1 MKKVKTSLISLIVS
15 SLLVASFISVGAS
28 NQAQANAGSTALP
41 VQKTGNWDD
50 LKINW
55 TTPASGTDFTGAP
68 VGNGF
73 FGAKVS
79 GGVATEILQL
89 NDKTFHSGEPFN
101 NYDPNRKTALN
112 NARSLLA
119 QADTATTVTYREEKL
134 KQAETAAKGMW
145 GYAFMANFL
154 PIGNIVLDVPNTTGY
169 TNYNRELHLDKAV
182 VTTTYKVGNTTYKR
196 EVFASY
202 PDRVMVVRMTNDGGQ
217 PMSMTAKMTLPNEMN
232 GHGTISSSGN
242 EIQMTGTAPY
252 AYAQY
257 PTTLWA
263 DGRGMTFDARL
274 RARTTGGTITATGGN
289 LNISGASVIEL
300 LYADATS
307 YKDPF
312 TNPNPSQGGNNPTP
326 IVTGIMNAAFAKTY
340 DQLLSAHQTDY
351 RSLFRRLWT
360 EVNGNIGDA
369 RANVLSYQYARYVSI
384 CTSRANTFDR
394 PHNQQGMW
402 NYMWSPRSNGAHYFN
417 ENVEKMYALIETGN
431 LAENG
436 DPLWKYIKN
445 LAINGA
451 KTAQSDFG
459 FDGWVVPHASDVWA
473 KTALGANDNEWAI
486 YPTGG
491 MWLMFNV
498 YDHYRFTQDK
508 TFLRDT
514 AFPLM
519 KGSAEFALDLLVANK
534 EGYLVTSPST
544 SPETKYVLS
553 DGTKIAVSQGS
564 TIDMTV
570 IRELFENV
578 LEAGSILETDSPADV
593 DLLNRIRT
601 ALPKLLPYQIGTG
614 GQIKEWNN
622 DYANVDP
629 SHRHASQLIGV
640 GFLDQITKRGTPDL
654 FQAAKVSL
662 NMRGSGGYHPDSGYM
677 WARLNDG
684 NKAAALATIYPT
696 NPSVNEWQ
704 IKSAYYPEL
713 FVQSHTGEI
722 ELLPS
727 LPTAWTSGEITGVK
741 ARGGYE
747 LSIKWANGQLVSA
760 QIDSPSGTVPVI
772 RYGNQLLNPFT
783 DSRITFVRGNS
794 QSAFNQIEAENYDSQ
809 SGVQLE
815 SASDKGT
822 GYDLTSID
830 NNDYTVYNNVDFGS
844 GAASFSARVASNGPG
859 GTIEVR
865 LGSGAGTLA
874 GTCKVP
880 STGGWQVWQTV
891 SCGVTGAAGVQNV
904 FLVYKGVSGP
914 LFHLNWFQFSQSA
927 MVGGVYKLIN
937 AGSGNLALD
946 VKGNATANG
955 TAVIVSPDNGAA
967 SEQWNISDNGDGTF
981 RLLGVPSGKALNVS
995 AATTTDNSKTIIWPY
1010 AGSPNERWKF
1020 TANADGTYTI
1030 IGVQSGKPLDTI
1042 LSGTEYTAVIKTAN
1056 GAASQ
1061 KWRLIKL
1068 Q

>member
-1 MKKVKTSLISLIVS
+1 MKKAGLVGLLVS
-15 SLLVASFISVGAS
+15 SLLVTSLVSVGAS
-28 NQAQANAGSTALP
+28 NQAYANVGSTTLP

-55 TTPASGTDFTGAP
+55 TTPASGTDFKGAP
-68 VGNGF
+68 VGNGY

-89 NDKTFHSGEPFN
+89 NDKTFHAGEPFN
-101 NYDPNRKTALN
+101 DYNPNRKIALN

-119 QADTATTVTYREEKL
+119 EADTATTVTYREEKL
-134 KQAETAAKGMW
+134 KLAETAAKGMW
-145 GYAFMANFL
+145 GALTMSKFL
-154 PIGNIVLDVPNTTGY
+154 PIGNIVLDVPNTAGY
-169 TNYNRELHLDKAV
+169 TDYNRELHLDKSM
-182 VTTTYKVGNTTYKR
+182 VTTKYKVGNTTYTR
-196 EVFASY
+196 EVFSSN
-202 PDRVMVVRMTNDGGQ
+202 PDRVMVVRMTNDGNQ
-217 PMSMTAKMTLPNEMN
+217 PMSMTAKMTLPPQMN
-232 GHGTISSSGN
+232 THGTVSSSGN

-252 AYAQY
+252 DENGN
-257 PTTLWA
+257 TWA
-263 DGRGMTFDARL
+263 NGRGMTFDARL
-274 RARTTGGTITATGGN
+274 RARTTGGTITASGGN
-289 LNISGASVIEL
+289 LNISGATVIEL

-312 TNPNPSQGGNNPTP
+312 TNPNPSQGGINPTP
-326 IVTGIMNAAFAKTY
+326 IVTEIMNTAFAKTY
-340 DQLLSAHQTDY
+340 TQLLNAHQTDY

-360 EVNGNIGDA
+360 EVNGNTGVAKD
-369 RANVLSYQYARYVSI
+369 NVISYQYARYVSI

-402 NYMWSPRSNGAHYFN
+402 NYSWNPSSKGAHFFN
-417 ENVEKMYALIETGN
+417 ENVEKMYTLIETGN

-445 LAINGA
+445 LAVNGA

-459 FDGWVVPHASDVWA
+459 FDGWMVPHSSDVWA
-473 KTALGANDNEWAI
+473 ITSIQGGDNEWAI
-486 YPTGG
+486 WPTGG

-508 TFLRDT
+508 SFLQDT

-519 KGSAEFALDLLVANK
+519 KGSAEFALDYLVTNK

-553 DGTKIAVSQGS
+553 DGKPIAVSQGS
-564 TIDMTV
+564 TIDMTL

-578 LEAGSILETDSPADV
+578 LEAGQILEADSPADV

-601 ALPKLLPYQIGTG
+601 ALPKLLPYQIGNNG
-614 GQIKEWNN
+614 EIKEWNN
-622 DYANVDP
+622 DYSIVDP
-629 SHRHASQLIGV
+629 SHRHASHLIGV
-640 GFLDQITKRGTPDL
+640 GFLDQITKRVTPDL

-662 NMRGSGGYHPDSGYM
+662 TMRGSGGFHPDSSFM

-684 NKAAALATIYPT
+684 NKAVSNADVYPID
-696 NPSVNEWQ
+696 NSINEWQ
-704 IKSAYYPEL
+704 IKNSYYPEL

-727 LPTAWTSGEITGVK
+727 LPSAWTSGEITGVK

-760 QIDSPSGTVPVI
+760 QIDSPTGTVPVI

-783 DSRITFVRGNS
+783 DSRITFVRGSS

-822 GYDLTSID
+822 GYDLTSVD

-844 GAASFSARVASNGPG
+844 GAASISARVASNGPG
-859 GTIEVR
+859 GTIEIR
-865 LGSGAGTLA
+865 LGSVAGTLA
-874 GTCKVP
+874 GTCTVP
-880 STGGWQVWQTV
+880 STGGGQIWQTV
-891 SCGVTGAAGVQNV
+891 SCGITGATGVKNV
-904 FLVYKGVSGP
+904 YLVYKGTGGS

-937 AGSGNLALD
+937 VGSGNLAMEA
-946 VKGNATANG
+946 KGNATADG
-955 TAVIVSPDNGAA
+955 TPVIVSPDSGIS

-981 RLLGVPSGKALNVS
+981 RLLGVPSGKALDVS
-995 AATTTDNSKTIIWPY
+995 GANTVDNSYTIIWPY
-1010 AGSPNERWKF
+1010 NGSPNKRWKF
-1020 TANADGTYTI
+1020 NANADGTYTI
-1030 IGVQSGKPLDTI
+1030 VGVQSNKPLDTL
-1042 LSGTEYTAVIKTAN
+1042 LSGAEYKVVIKTAN
-1056 GAASQ
+1056 GTASQ
-1061 KWRLIKL
+1061 KWRLVKL

>member
-1 MKKVKTSLISLIVS
+1 MKKLKAGFISMMVS
-15 SLLVASFISVGAS
+15 SLLVTSLISVGAS
-28 NQAQANAGSTALP
+28 NQAYANVGSTALP
-41 VQKTGNWDD
+41 ALKTGNWDD
-50 LKINW
+50 LKFNW
-55 TTPASGTDFTGAP
+55 TTPASGTDFTGTP
-68 VGNGF
+68 VGNGY

-89 NDKTFHSGEPFN
+89 SDKTFHSGEPFN
-101 NYDPNRKTALN
+101 NYNASRKTALN

-119 QADTATTVTYREEKL
+119 EADSATSVTYREEKL
-134 KQAETAAKGMW
+134 KLAETAAKGMW
-145 GYAFMANFL
+145 GPIPTYYANFQ
-154 PIGNIVLDVPNTTGY
+154 PIGKIVLDVPNTAGY
-169 TNYNRELHLDKAV
+169 TDYNRELHLDKAI
-182 VTTTYKVGNTTYKR
+182 VTTKYKVGNITYTR
-196 EVFASY
+196 EVFASH
-202 PDRVMVVRMTNDGGQ
+202 PDRIMVIRMTNDGGQ
-217 PMSMTAKMTLPNEMN
+217 PMSMTAKMTLPAEMN
-232 GHGTISSSGN
+232 THGTVSSSGN

-252 AYAQY
+252 DDYVSQ
-257 PTTLWA
+257 WG
-263 DGRGMTFDARL
+263 DGRGMTYDARL
-274 RARTTGGTITATGGN
+274 RARTTGGTITATEGN

-300 LYADATS
+300 LYADVTS

-312 TNPNPSQGGNNPTP
+312 TNPNPSQGGINPTP

-340 DQLLSAHQTDY
+340 SQLLSTHQNDY

-360 EVNGNIGDA
+360 EVNGNSGA
-369 RANVLSYQYARYVSI
+369 SRPYTLSYQYARYVSI
-384 CTSRANTFDR
+384 AASRANTYDR
-394 PHNQQGMW
+394 PQNGNGMW
-402 NYMWSPRSNGAHYFN
+402 HYAWKPQFSGAHWFN
-417 ENVEKMYALIETGN
+417 ESLERAYELIQTGN
-431 LAENG
+431 LSENG
-436 DPLWKYIKN
+436 DPLWKYIEN
-445 LAINGA
+445 LAVNGA

-459 FDGWVVPHASDVWA
+459 FDGWMVPHASDVWA

-486 YPTGG
+486 WPTGG
-491 MWLMFNV
+491 MWLLYNM

-508 TFLRDT
+508 TFLRDK

-519 KGSAEFALDLLVANK
+519 KGSAEFALDYLVTNK
-534 EGYLVTSPST
+534 DGYLVTSPST

-553 DGTKIAVSQGS
+553 DGKAIAVSQGS
-564 TIDMTV
+564 TIDMTL

-578 LEAGSILETDSPADV
+578 LEAGGILEADSPADV
-593 DLLNRIRT
+593 DLLNRIRM
-601 ALPKLLPYQIGTG
+601 ALPKLLPYQIGNS
-614 GQIKEWNN
+614 GQLKEWNN
-622 DYANVDP
+622 DYPNVDP
-629 SHRHASQLIGV
+629 SHRHASHLIGV

-654 FQAAKVSL
+654 FQAAKVAL
-662 NMRGSGGYHPDSGYM
+662 TMRGSGGYLPDPAFM

-684 NKAAALATIYPT
+684 NKAVTIADVYPT
-696 NPSVNEWQ
+696 GATKHEYPPR
-704 IKSAYYPEL
+704 SAYYPEL

-783 DSRITFVRGNS
+783 DSRITFVRGNT

-822 GYDLTSID
+822 GYDLTSMD

-859 GTIEVR
+859 GTVEIR
-865 LGSGAGTLA
+865 LGSVAGTLV
-874 GTCKVP
+874 GTCTVP
-880 STGGWQVWQTV
+880 STGGGQIWQTV
-891 SCGVTGAAGVQNV
+891 GCGVTGATGVQNLY
-904 FLVYKGVSGP
+904 LVYKGTGGP

-937 AGSGNLALD
+937 VGSGNLAMD

-955 TAVIVSPDNGAA
+955 TVVIVSPDNGAA

-981 RLLGVPSGKALNVS
+981 RLLGVSSSKALDVN

-1030 IGVQSGKPLDTI
+1030 VGVQSNKPLDT
-1042 LSGTEYTAVIKTAN
+1042 LLNGTEYSVVIKTAN
-1056 GAASQ
+1056 GTASQ
-1061 KWRLIKL
+1061 KWRLVKL

>member
-1 MKKVKTSLISLIVS
+1 MKKVKTGVISMIVS
-15 SLLVASFISVGAS
+15 SLLITSFVSVGTS
-28 NQAQANAGSTALP
+28 NQAYANVGSTTLP
-41 VQKTGNWDD
+41 VQKSGNWDD

-55 TTPASGTDFTGAP
+55 TTPASGTDFTGTP
-68 VGNGF
+68 VGNGY

-101 NYDPNRKTALN
+101 HTNPSRIAALD
-112 NARSLLA
+112 ATRSLLA
-119 QADTATTVTYREEKL
+119 QADTAKSVTYREEKL
-134 KQAETAAKGMW
+134 KQADTAAKGMW
-145 GYAFMANFL
+145 GSVQMSNFL
-154 PIGNIVLDVPNTTGY
+154 PIGKIVLDVPNTAGY
-169 TNYNRELHLDKAV
+169 TNYNRELHLDKAT
-182 VTTTYKVGNTTYKR
+182 VTTTYRVGSTTYTR

-217 PMSMTAKMTLPNEMN
+217 PMSMTAKMTLPAEMN
-232 GHGTISSSGN
+232 THGTVTSSGN

-252 AYAQY
+252 NEDAN
-257 PTTLWA
+257 TWA
-263 DGRGMTFDARL
+263 NGRGMTFDARL

-312 TNPNPSQGGNNPTP
+312 TNPNPSQGGINPTP
-326 IVTGIMNAAFAKTY
+326 IVTGIMNAAFAKIY
-340 DQLLSAHQTDY
+340 SQLLSTHQTDY

-360 EVNGNIGDA
+360 EVNGNIGVA
-369 RANVLSYQYARYVSI
+369 RANVLTYQYARYVSI

-402 NYMWSPRSNGAHYFN
+402 NYMWKPSSWGAHFFN

-445 LAINGA
+445 LAVNGA
-451 KTAQSDFG
+451 KNAQADFG
-459 FDGWVVPHASDVWA
+459 FDGWFVPHSSDVWA
-473 KTALGANDNEWAI
+473 KSELSAGDNEWAI
-486 YPTGG
+486 WPTGG

-508 TFLRDT
+508 SFLQDT

-519 KGSAEFALDLLVANK
+519 KGSAEFALDLLVTNK
-534 EGYLVTSPST
+534 DGYLVTSPST
-544 SPETKYVLS
+544 SPEAKYVLS

-578 LEAGSILETDSPADV
+578 LEAGSILEADSPADV

-601 ALPKLLPYQIGTG
+601 ALPKLLPYQIGNSG
-614 GQIKEWNN
+614 EIKEWNN
-622 DYANVDP
+622 DYVN
-629 SHRHASQLIGV
+629 SQSNHRHASHLIGV
-640 GFLDQITKRGTPDL
+640 GFLDQITKRATPDL

-662 NMRGSGGYHPDSGYM
+662 TMRGSGGYHPDDSYM

-684 NKAAALATIYPT
+684 NKAASVATLYPA

-704 IKSAYYPEL
+704 IKNAYYPEL

-727 LPTAWTSGEITGVK
+727 LPTAWTNGEITGVK

-760 QIDSPSGTVPVI
+760 QIDSPTGTVPVI

-783 DSRITFVRGNS
+783 DSRITFVRGNT

-844 GAASFSARVASNGPG
+844 AAASFSARVASNGPG
-859 GTIEVR
+859 GTIEIR
-865 LGSGAGTLA
+865 LGNPTGALA
-874 GTCKVP
+874 GTCTVP
-880 STGGWQVWQTV
+880 STGGGQIWQTV
-891 SCGVTGAAGVQNV
+891 SCGITGATGVQNV
-904 FLVYKGVSGP
+904 YLVYKGTGGP

-937 AGSGNLALD
+937 VGSGNLAME
-946 VKGNATANG
+946 VKGNATADG
-955 TAVIVSPDNGAA
+955 TPVIVSTYDGAA

-981 RLLGVPSGKALNVS
+981 RLLGIQSGKALDISGANTV
-995 AATTTDNSKTIIWPY
+995 DNSYTIIWPY
-1010 AGSPNERWKF
+1010 SGSPNKKWKF
-1020 TANADGTYTI
+1020 NANADGTYTI
-1030 IGVQSGKPLDTI
+1030 VGVQSNKPLDTL
-1042 LSGTEYTAVIKTAN
+1042 LSGTEYKLVIKTAN

-1061 KWRLIKL
+1061 KWSLVKL